1 MGRPNKGD
9 TAMRGQITIPLTRA
23 DLDRLAF
30 EADKRGER
38 RVTFSRELL
47 LGALTVKET
56 EHEHS

>member
-30 EADKRGER
+30 EADKRGEK
-38 RVTFSRELL
+38 RVTFSRDILL
-47 LGALTVKET
+47 AGLAIKEV
-56 EHEHS
+56 EHER